1 MQYLFKMFKHTTIEI
16 DKTITALTNNLLQG
30 KSNKKTRHHFQKPA
44 LDPLFIKKI
53 PVWKRTF
60 DIVGSLLGLI
70 LLFPLFI
77 LIGAFIKKVSPGPI
91 FFRQRRIGCGGS
103 AFNVYKFRTM
113 KCDADPI
120 IHKQYLSKLI
130 KSSKDNENP
139 GVPMAKLNQDTRI
152 IKHGN
157 FIRACGLDELP
168 QLFNVLLGQMSLVGP
183 RPPIPYEV
191 ENYQHWYKGRFD
203 VVPGLTGLWQTSG
216 KNKLGFNEMMRLD
229 IQYAMKRSFFL
240 DCKILL
246 KTPIALYLQL
256 KEMNNEKIKMGGE
269 LC

>member
-1 MQYLFKMFKHTTIEI
+1 MQYQFQMFNYTTMEI
-16 DKTITALTNNLLQG
+16 DKTITALTNYLPQR
-30 KSNKKTRHHFQKPA
+30 KSNKTACHHFHKPA
-44 LDPLFIKKI
+44 LDPLFINKI

-70 LLFPLFI
+70 ILSPVFI
-77 LIGAFIKKVSPGPI
+77 LIGTFIKIVSPGPI
-91 FFRQRRIGCGGS
+91 FFKQKRIGCGGT

-120 IHKQYLSKLI
+120 IHKQYLSELI
-130 KSSKDNENP
+130 ESSKDNKKT
-139 GVPMAKLNQDTRI
+139 GDPMAKLNQDTRI

-157 FIRACGLDELP
+157 FMRASGLDELP
-168 QLFNVLLGQMSLVGP
+168 QLFNVFLGQMSLVGP

-191 ENYQHWYKGRFD
+191 ENYQNWYKGRFD

-240 DCKILL
+240 DCKILI
-246 KTPIALYLQL
+246 KTPIAVYLQL
-256 KEMNNEKIKMGGE
+256 KEMKKEKIKVGGE